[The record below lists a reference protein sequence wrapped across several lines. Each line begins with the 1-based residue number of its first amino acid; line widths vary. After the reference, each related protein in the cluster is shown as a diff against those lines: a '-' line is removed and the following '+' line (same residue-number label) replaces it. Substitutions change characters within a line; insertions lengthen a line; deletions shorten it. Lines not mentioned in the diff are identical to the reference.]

1 MHFLISTNIPCFIT
15 HIIIKLFNSNNY
27 YIILGSNI
35 FFIYSKKKPTV
46 TNNVVQCK
54 SVFIY
59 YSGVQQC
66 LTFGTHNAVLF
77 IYNRI
82 SSNNIPKIW
91 VNFEHNVSNN
101 MHCDKYE
108 KTSCCNPFN
117 SQRFRRSLI
126 FWLKTNGRFNYFIVD
141 VSNRKF
147 LLISKEGYSGYLHSE
162 YAQQSIV
169 SRYL

>member
-1 MHFLISTNIPCFIT
+1 MVQIF
-15 HIIIKLFNSNNY
+15 
-27 YIILGSNI
+27 

-91 VNFEHNVSNN
+91 VNFEHNTICTATN
-101 MHCDKYE
+101 MKRLAVV
-108 KTSCCNPFN
+108 TLNPFN